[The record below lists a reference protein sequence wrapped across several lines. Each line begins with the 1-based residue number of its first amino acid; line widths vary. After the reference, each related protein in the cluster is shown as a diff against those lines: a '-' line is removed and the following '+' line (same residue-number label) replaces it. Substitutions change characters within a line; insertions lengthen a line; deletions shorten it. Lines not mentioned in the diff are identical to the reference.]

1 MGENFQFRYSPTT
14 NSLNFNSANYKIFKS
29 LAYITEIQFLHIFN
43 TLFNLTFLGKV
54 AKLSLC
60 TFTFVGYYGAS

>member
-14 NSLNFNSANYKIFKS
+14 NSLNCNSANYKIFKS
-29 LAYITEIQFLHIFN
+29 LACITEIQNLLIFN
-43 TLFNLTFLGKV
+43 TLFNLTILGKV
-54 AKLSLC
+54 PKLSPC